1 AAGMDADPAAFAR
14 FGSARSLYNF
24 RVDNASAY

>member
-1 AAGMDADPAAFAR
+1 FRR

-24 RVDNASAY
+24 HVDNASAY

>member
-1 AAGMDADPAAFAR
+1 MDADPTAFRR

-24 RVDNASAY
+24 HIDNAAAY